1 MNRRDFLSIIG
12 ISVGSVLIPAP
23 VARLIHDTCVLQEK
37 PLITPPASLHRSTI
51 YAIREYRDY
60 TLHYG
65 DPDQEPDV
73 PTWRE
78 FAEDRGVDLDDPEDR
93 LAFIEEFFSWCP
105 SDGTRKPRI
114 PLNSPITGCALDHY
128 LEWDYELRESPMALA
143 YSYLSN
149 LPLCN
154 SQQGIAGNSLGR
166 LSFVEGDRPG
176 SNLTYVRAPDFATLA
191 CLQHR
196 LNELNTDVR
205 IKIKKS

>member
-1 MNRRDFLSIIG
+1 MNRRDFLSIFG

-23 VARLIHDTCVLQEK
+23 VARLIRDTCVLQQK
-37 PLITPPASLHRSTI
+37 PLITPPASLNCSKI

-65 DPDQEPDV
+65 NPDQEPDV

-78 FAEDRGVDLDDPEDR
+78 FAEDRGVDLDDPKER
-93 LAFIEEFFSWCP
+93 LAFLEEFFGWSR
-105 SDGTRKPRI
+105 SNGTRKPKI
-114 PLNSPITGCALDHY
+114 PLNAPIDGWALEHY

-149 LPLCN
+149 LPLGG
-154 SQQGIAGNSLGR
+154 SQKRLTGDPLGR
-166 LSFVEGDRPG
+166 LSFIEGDRPG
-176 SNLTYVRAPDFATLA
+176 SNLTYVQAPDFATLA

-196 LNELNTDVR
+196 LAELNTNVR
-205 IKIKKS
+205 IEIPED

>member
-1 MNRRDFLSIIG
+1 MNRRDFLSIFG

-23 VARLIHDTCVLQEK
+23 VARLIRDTCVLQQK
-37 PLITPPASLHRSTI
+37 PLITPPASLNYSTI

-60 TLHYG
+60 TLYYG
-65 DPDQEPDV
+65 DPDQKPNV
-73 PTWRE
+73 PIWGE
-78 FAEDRGVDLDDPEDR
+78 FAEDRGVDLDHPKER
-93 LAFIEEFFSWCP
+93 LAFLEEFLGWSC

-114 PLNSPITGCALDHY
+114 PVNSPINGWALDHY

-143 YSYLSN
+143 YSYLYN
-149 LPLCN
+149 LPLGD
-154 SQQGIAGNSLGR
+154 SPKGFPGDPLGR
-166 LSFVEGDRPG
+166 LSFIEGDRPG

-205 IKIKKS
+205 IEIQEV

>member
-1 MNRRDFLSIIG
+1 MNRRDFLSIFG

-23 VARLIHDTCVLQEK
+23 VARLIRDTCVLQEK
-37 PLITPPASLHRSTI
+37 PLITPPASRNCSTI

-73 PTWRE
+73 PTWGE
-78 FAEDRGVDLDDPEDR
+78 FAEDRGVDLDNPKER
-93 LAFIEEFFSWCP
+93 LAFLEEFLGWSR

-114 PLNSPITGCALDHY
+114 SVNSPITGWALDHY

-149 LPLCN
+149 LPLGD
-154 SQQGIAGNSLGR
+154 SPKGFTGDPLGR
-166 LSFVEGDRPG
+166 LSFIEGDRPG

-196 LNELNTDVR
+196 LNELNAEVR
-205 IKIKKS
+205 IEIQKA